1 MPISKD
7 TKIQTLDWMYNG
19 VNGAKVLFS
28 AGWIDPVRRAA
39 VDNLMTVT
47 LSPIANLTIDLLDM
61 AFYGPDDPR
70 TNMTYF
76 VPSPA
81 STDGAK
87 SIIWSPFRRAGIEPW
102 DQPSDL
108 YIQFDISGTDASLW
122 KSLKVVYDLKVY
134 NSVTDF
140 RAAWEAGLVTKTPPP
155 ATNIDF
161 LLKNQTG
168 PIRDLEDRLA
178 PTVLPLDG
186 NRYKV
191 DRENQYVTYLGWSFY
206 IRFDYDVGMQ
216 FYDIKFKG
224 ERILYELSL
233 QGELPGVPPLG
244 PLADANKGIHRCCRS
259 ILRS

>member
-1 MPISKD
+1 
-7 TKIQTLDWMYNG
+7 MYNG

-39 VDNLMTVT
+39 IDDLMTT
-47 LSPIANLTIDLLDM
+47 TMSPIADLTIDLLDM

-76 VPSPA
+76 APSPA
-81 STDGAK
+81 STDGSK
-87 SIIWSPFRRAGIEPW
+87 SIVWSPWRRAGIEPW

-122 KSLKVVYDLKVY
+122 KSLKVVYNLKLY
-134 NSVTDF
+134 NSVSDF
-140 RAAWEAGLVTKTPPP
+140 YQAWKSGSVTKTPPP
-155 ATNIDF
+155 TTDTNF

-168 PIRDLEDRLA
+168 TIRDLEDRLA
-178 PTVLPLDG
+178 PTVLSLDG

-191 DRENQYVTYLGWSFY
+191 DKQNQYVEYMGWSFY

-233 QGELPGVPPLG
+233 QGKLHSTVPL
-244 PLADANKGIHRCCRS
+244 NYI
-259 ILRS
+259 